1 MMNRRAFLGASAASF
16 LVQGLQVPAVNPGL
30 ATILGSAF
38 PAEHKIKAIGVQLY
52 TVRDAMKSDLPGTL
66 ARVAQIGY
74 KEVEFAGYFDHSPK
88 EISEILKKNSLTA
101 PSCHVSYDTVEN
113 KWQQQIDDG
122 HVLGHKFIVCPWIEP
137 KQRNEAD
144 GYKRASELF
153 QKAGEASKKAGIQFC
168 YHNHTFEFQP
178 STTLDGKLPYDFIL
192 ASTSPEFVKMELDL
206 CWISVAGKDPIEYFN
221 KYPGRFP
228 LVHAKDMKSLPKGAE
243 GPTASPDKE
252 MPNMTEVGGGIID
265 WKRIFSH
272 SEKAGIQHYFVE
284 HDYPA
289 DAFASITKSYA
300 YLSTL
305 TF

>member
-1 MMNRRAFLGASAASF
+1 
-16 LVQGLQVPAVNPGL
+16 VEKKW
-30 ATILGSAF
+30 
-38 PAEHKIKAIGVQLY
+38 AE
-52 TVRDAMKSDLPGTL
+52 
-66 ARVAQIGY
+66 QI
-74 KEVEFAGYFDHSPK
+74 EVSHS
-88 EISEILKKNSLTA
+88 I
-101 PSCHVSYDTVEN
+101 
-113 KWQQQIDDG
+113 
-122 HVLGHKFIVCPWIEP
+122 GHKFIVCPWIEE
-137 KQRNEAD
+137 KQRVEPD
-144 GYKRASELF
+144 GYKRAAELF
-153 QKAGEASKKAGIQFC
+153 QKAGEQSHQAGIQFA

-178 STTLDGKLPYDFIL
+178 SQALGGKLPYDVLL
-192 ASTSPEFVKMELDL
+192 ATDPKYVKMELDL
-206 CWISVAGKDPIEYFN
+206 CWISVAGKDPVEYFN

-228 LVHAKDMKSLPKGAE
+228 LVHVKDMKQLPEGAE
-243 GPTASPDKE
+243 GPTSNPDKE